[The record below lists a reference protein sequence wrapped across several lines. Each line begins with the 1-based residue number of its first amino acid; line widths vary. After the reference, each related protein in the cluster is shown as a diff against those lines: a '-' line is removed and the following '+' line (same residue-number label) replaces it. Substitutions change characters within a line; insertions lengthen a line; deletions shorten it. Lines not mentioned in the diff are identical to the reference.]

1 MFQRAIRQFLFQAQE
16 VVAGLG
22 HINVD
27 RIKLLHGCQRSRL
40 TVLYQCA
47 FRHVRLTNATA
58 NRRGDFGVSQIDSR
72 SFNGSFRRS
81 YRSIRLLRISQSL
94 IVLLLTDV
102 LSTEQFLITIHRQ
115 LRDIGCSL
123 GFRQITFRT
132 VVCRLIGRRINLIE
146 RDTCFDVA
154 TFFEITLQDNPA
166 NLRTNFCDPVGTG
179 ATRKLGCDLQRFSFD
194 CYYANGGHLLATLLG
209 LFVVTSC

>member
-1 MFQRAIRQFLFQAQE
+1 MPSLVISDTLALPFSCFSVPFASSCFRRRKSLLDL
-16 VVAGLG
+16 V

-27 RIKLLHGCQRSRL
+27 RIQSLHGCQRSRL

-58 NRRGDFGVSQIDSR
+58 NRRGDFGVSQIDPR

-102 LSTEQFLITIHRQ
+102 LSTEQFLITIYRQ
-115 LRDIGCSL
+115 LRDIGSAWAFARSPFAL
-123 GFRQITFRT
+123 SY
-132 VVCRLIGRRINLIE
+132 
-146 RDTCFDVA
+146 VA
-154 TFFEITLQDNPA
+154 
-166 NLRTNFCDPVGTG
+166 
-179 ATRKLGCDLQRFSFD
+179 
-194 CYYANGGHLLATLLG
+194 
-209 LFVVTSC
+209 